1 LPKELQQ
8 SFQLLGQATLPLG
21 LLAVGAGL
29 ELHHFQRDFANIIIS
44 SSIKLLIFPSMVL
57 GIHLWFQLECQIYQ
71 IALLFAALPTAPSAY
86 ILARQMGGDAELMA
100 NIVSVQIIL
109 SLFSLPWILWLAT
122 C

>member
-1 LPKELQQ
+1 ELQQ

-29 ELHHFQRDFANIIIS
+29 ELHHFRRSFFNIVIA
-44 SSIKLLIFPSMVL
+44 SSIKLIIFPLIVFS
-57 GIHLWFQLECQIYQ
+57 IHLLFQLECHVYQ
-71 IALLFAALPTAPSAY
+71 IALLFSALPTATSSY
-86 ILARQMGGDAELMA
+86 ILAKQMGGDAELMA
-100 NIVSVQIIL
+100 NIISTQIVL